1 MVLDG
6 WIKTGKNYQNIFQI
20 FILIQSG
27 IQNQLPYIVK
37 QFCFNDAKVTSDVII
52 NQNKINVVNQYDS
65 TDFDRVIS
73 CEIIKDDSCHLEFA
87 VIVIDEYK
95 I

>member
-1 MVLDG
+1 MNKDWEKLSGYISNIHSNSKWHTESITIHCKTVL
-6 WIKTGKNYQNIFQI
+6 Q
-20 FILIQSG
+20 
-27 IQNQLPYIVK
+27 
-37 QFCFNDAKVTSDVII
+37 FNDVKVASNVII

-73 CEIIKDDSCHLEFA
+73 YEIIKDDSCHLEFTG
-87 VIVIDEYK
+87 IVIDEYK